1 MICTGMHCWHRFQ
14 PMLTPHAGKIN
25 CNSFS
30 LRPSTRFT
38 TIPAALNL
46 MRKDCSSYVCIQ
58 ELLGRGAGAS
68 KKGDG
73 AAMVIS
79 FLQKDVAAAKA
90 RMLVLQTGVHA
101 RIFKELNSLIFPFQI
116 WAIMCRRICAAL
128 CRERESRGH
137 EQGKCFVCD
146 RRCAGMH
153 VSAHFCLAFS
163 KPLNMLSSHPS
174 TCRGSCGHRTS
185 TTSC

>member
-1 MICTGMHCWHRFQ
+1 MRLNLLASTQVGMICTGMHCWHRFQ

-101 RIFKELNSLIFPFQI
+101 RIFKELNSLIFPLPNMGHYVP
-116 WAIMCRRICAAL
+116 AHMRRFVP
-128 CRERESRGH
+128 RERVVGMNKAS
-137 EQGKCFVCD
+137 VSSVT
-146 RRCAGMH
+146 AGVQACM
-153 VSAHFCLAFS
+153 
-163 KPLNMLSSHPS
+163 
-174 TCRGSCGHRTS
+174 
-185 TTSC
+185 